1 MNEKEVIEVMRE
13 TFYSF
18 YGVSEVVLT
27 AVNIRHCLFVY
38 CDNEYGF
45 YALVKLVTDEPT
57 NNNGSFVP
65 DLSDTYYPVLIC
77 TNEHLDKIMDIYN
90 MIISC

>member
-18 YGVSEVVLT
+18 YGVSEVVLIS
-27 AVNIRHCLFVY
+27 ANIRHCLFVY
-38 CDNEYGF
+38 RDKEYEF
-45 YALVKLVTDEPT
+45 CALVKLVTDEPT
-57 NNNGSFVP
+57 NNDGSFVA
-65 DLSDTYYPVLIC
+65 DLADTYYPVLIC
-77 TNEHLDKIMDIYN
+77 TDDILDKIMDIYN